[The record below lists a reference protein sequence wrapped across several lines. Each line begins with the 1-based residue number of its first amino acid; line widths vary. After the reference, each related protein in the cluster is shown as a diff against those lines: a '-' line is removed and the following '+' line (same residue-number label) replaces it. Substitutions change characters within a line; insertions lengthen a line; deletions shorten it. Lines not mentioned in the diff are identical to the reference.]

1 MNSICELKQ
10 QFISLK
16 QEFNENV
23 QDKFGNSIND
33 EILEP
38 TLNNFNLLC
47 MQEEKIKAEK
57 IVINRYLLEAKSIL
71 PLI

>member
-1 MNSICELKQ
+1 MNNICELKQ

-23 QDKFGNSIND
+23 QDKLGNSIND

-47 MQEEKIKAEK
+47 IQEEKIKAEK

>member
-1 MNSICELKQ
+1 MNNICELKR
-10 QFISLK
+10 QFLSLK
-16 QEFNENV
+16 QQFNENV

-33 EILEP
+33 EILES

-47 MQEEKIKAEK
+47 IQEEKIKAEK
-57 IVINRYLLEAKSIL
+57 IVINKYLLEARSIL

>member
-1 MNSICELKQ
+1 MNNICELKQ

-16 QEFNENV
+16 QAFNENV
-23 QDKFGNSIND
+23 QDKLGNSIND

-47 MQEEKIKAEK
+47 IQEEKIKAEK

>member
-1 MNSICELKQ
+1 MNNICELKQ

-38 TLNNFNLLC
+38 ILNNFNLLC
-47 MQEEKIKAEK
+47 IQEEKIKAEK
-57 IVINRYLLEAKSIL
+57 IVINGYLLEAKSIL
-71 PLI
+71 PII

>member
-1 MNSICELKQ
+1 MNNICELKQ

-16 QEFNENV
+16 REFNENV

-47 MQEEKIKAEK
+47 IQEEKIKAEK
-57 IVINRYLLEAKSIL
+57 IMINKYLLEAKSII
-71 PLI
+71 PII

>member
-1 MNSICELKQ
+1 MNNICELKQ
-10 QFISLK
+10 QFLSLK

-33 EILEP
+33 EILES

-47 MQEEKIKAEK
+47 IQEEKIKAEK
-57 IVINRYLLEAKSIL
+57 IVINKYLLEARSIL

>member
-1 MNSICELKQ
+1 MNNICELKQ

-23 QDKFGNSIND
+23 QDKFGNSINN

-38 TLNNFNLLC
+38 ILNNFNLLC
-47 MQEEKIKAEK
+47 IQEEKIKAEK
-57 IVINRYLLEAKSIL
+57 AIINKYLLEARSII
-71 PLI
+71 PII

>member
-1 MNSICELKQ
+1 MNNICELKQ
-10 QFISLK
+10 QFIFFK

-47 MQEEKIKAEK
+47 IQEEKIKAEK

>member
-1 MNSICELKQ
+1 MNNICELKQ
-10 QFISLK
+10 QFLSLK

-47 MQEEKIKAEK
+47 IQEEKIKAEK

-71 PLI
+71 PII

>member
-1 MNSICELKQ
+1 MNNICELKQ

-16 QEFNENV
+16 QAFNENV

-47 MQEEKIKAEK
+47 IQEEKIKAEK
-57 IVINRYLLEAKSIL
+57 VVINRYLLEAKSIL
-71 PLI
+71 PII

>member
-1 MNSICELKQ
+1 MNNICELKQ

-16 QEFNENV
+16 QQFNENV

-33 EILEP
+33 EILES

-47 MQEEKIKAEK
+47 LQEEKIKAEK
-57 IVINRYLLEAKSIL
+57 IVINKYLLEAKSIF
-71 PLI
+71 PII

>member
-1 MNSICELKQ
+1 MNEIKDIKNN
-10 QFISLK
+10 FISLK

-47 MQEEKIKAEK
+47 IQEEKIKAEK
-57 IVINRYLLEAKSIL
+57 IVINRYLLESKSIL
-71 PLI
+71 PII

>member
-1 MNSICELKQ
+1 MNNICELKQ

-23 QDKFGNSIND
+23 QDKFGNSINN

-38 TLNNFNLLC
+38 TLNNFNILC
-47 MQEEKIKAEK
+47 IQEEKIKAEK
-57 IVINRYLLEAKSIL
+57 IIINRYLLEAKSIL
-71 PLI
+71 PII